1 MAGKMPVRRVVAL
14 SALALAVAVIA
25 RAEVGQGQD
34 IDPVLSTGDKT
45 TTSFE
50 MRLGATGD

>member
-1 MAGKMPVRRVVAL
+1 MPVRRVVAL

-45 TTSFE
+45 TTSLE